1 MNRIRGEGGRFH
13 SGSLKRMSISSSKNM
28 QNDTRN
34 IRMENHSYHVT
45 IKRQIDDEQN
55 LQSHNGLVYSISG

>member
-13 SGSLKRMSISSSKNM
+13 SGSLKRMSMSSSKNM
-28 QNDTRN
+28 QNDDCN
-34 IRMENHSYHVT
+34 IRMDNHSYHVT
-45 IKRQIDDEQN
+45 IKRQIDDEQS

>member
-13 SGSLKRMSISSSKNM
+13 SGSLKRMSMTSSKIM
-28 QNDTRN
+28 QNDACN

-45 IKRQIDDEQN
+45 IKRQIDDEQT
-55 LQSHNGLVYSISG
+55 LQSHNGLIYSISG